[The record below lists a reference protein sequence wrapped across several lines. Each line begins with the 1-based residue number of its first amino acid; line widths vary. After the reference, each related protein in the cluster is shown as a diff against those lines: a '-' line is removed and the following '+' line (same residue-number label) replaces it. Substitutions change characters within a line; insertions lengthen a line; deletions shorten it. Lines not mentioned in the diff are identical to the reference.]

1 VLNMTEAEIESE
13 MRLIG
18 VVGEADKMQEDVHKC
33 TQEFIAA
40 GIKVWIVTGD
50 KDSTAKAVGFSCG
63 ILSRER
69 SIIKIDYNQVNDKDA
84 LMGSGTDKDFMISGT
99 AIQVLI
105 DSIKQMT
112 KPG

>member
-1 VLNMTEAEIESE
+1 MTETEIESE

-69 SIIKIDYNQVNDKDA
+69 SMIKIDYNQVNDKDA
-84 LMGSGTDKDFMISGT
+84 LMDKIIGSGTDKDFMISGT

-105 DSIKQMT
+105 DSVKQMT
-112 KPG
+112 